1 MRTTVIALCLLSC
14 LQLQAFQGFGA
25 LKGSVVDQ
33 DGNQISKALIQIE
46 GMPSAHLAD
55 SQGIFYIKG
64 VPTGSRTITI
74 SYIGRVDQVLTL
86 DIKPGLNSIQPVTL
100 EPIPDT
106 EYQIMVRGSL
116 REGQAKALN
125 EQRLASNI
133 KNIIAADQ
141 IGTFPDS
148 NAAEATQRV
157 PGVNIARDQ
166 GEGRYV
172 LIRGTESRL
181 NHTVIDGLDVPAP
194 EGDLRTVAL
203 DVVPI
208 DMLEGIEITKAIT
221 PDMDGD
227 AVGGS
232 VNLKVRQAPNQQ
244 TYSVGIEGGYNN
256 LSEDGIK
263 AGNFLW
269 GSRFNDSKLGVI
281 ASFSYDETDRGSDNF
296 EVSYDDGL
304 PEEFEQRDYTITRER
319 IGAHLST
326 DYKPNERMTFKF
338 TSSYSEFDDQEYR
351 RRLTHVPGDGELE
364 RELKDRFE
372 TQSIITAKFEGDIL
386 TPSNLGRLNFAIGH
400 SYARESEPGRL
411 DTTFKAEDVAFDPN
425 YSSGSFNGYNIQPNP
440 AATANS
446 AFVLD
451 DIAIENN
458 FTNDE
463 HNQFKID
470 YEFPSVFGGTLAK
483 WKFGAKYRVKE
494 KMRDVNVEKFE
505 TDDDVLLAGN
515 VDGDFDD
522 HNYLGGQYQMGD
534 YVDPRAARDILANV
548 AGETEFDF
556 EEESADYD
564 VEETKTALYAMA
576 TFEVGTKWE
585 FLPGLRWEE
594 IDAEYVGTEVT
605 FDEEGDF
612 ASLNKVPGGKKDDL
626 LMPMLHTRY
635 LFGENTQMR
644 AAVTRTYA
652 RARVFDQVPFRFINE
667 EDSEIEQGNPEIDIT
682 KVWNYDLMFEHYFG
696 DKGLVSL
703 GLFRKDLTDY
713 IYIFNED
720 GVFQGEDYEFTTPLN
735 GPDAELNGIE
745 FAFQKIFTGLPDPFN
760 GFGIYANYTY
770 TDSEA
775 TFPERANTS
784 LPGQSDETGNL
795 ALIYERGGFSLRV
808 SGNLHGKYIDEIG
821 DEPAEDIWVDDHFQ
835 IDMTASYRRD
845 NWRVFLELVNLN
857 DEPVVVYEGIKNNPI
872 QFEEYSFWGRLG
884 FKYDF

>member
-1 MRTTVIALCLLSC
+1 MMRTTVIAILIFWGA
-14 LQLQAFQGFGA
+14 QLQAFQGFGA
-25 LKGSVVDQ
+25 LKGSVVDEN
-33 DGNQISKALIQIE
+33 GSELSKAVIAIE
-46 GMPSAHLAD
+46 GMASEYLTD

-64 VPTGSRTITI
+64 VPTGSRKLTV
-74 SYIGRVDQVLTL
+74 SYIGHIDATLTVEIKAGL
-86 DIKPGLNSIQPVTL
+86 NLMEPITIKPVPVT
-100 EPIPDT
+100 
-106 EYQIMVRGSL
+106 EYEILVRGSL

-125 EQRLASNI
+125 EQRLSSNI

-203 DVVPI
+203 DVVPL

-232 VNLKVRQAPNQQ
+232 VNLKVRQAPNRQ
-244 TYSVGIEGGYNN
+244 TFSVGVEGGYND
-256 LSEDGIK
+256 LAEDTIQ

-269 GSRFNDSKLGVI
+269 GNRFNDGKFGVI
-281 ASFSYDETDRGSDNF
+281 ASFSYDETDRASDNF
-296 EVSYDDGL
+296 EVAYDDGL

-319 IGAHLST
+319 VGAHLST
-326 DYKPNERMTFKF
+326 DFKPNERMTFKF
-338 TSSYSEFDDQEYR
+338 TSSYSEFDDQEFR

-372 TQSIITAKFEGDIL
+372 TQSIITAKFEADIL
-386 TPSNLGRLNFAIGH
+386 TPANLGRLNFRVGH

-411 DTTFKAEDVAFDPN
+411 DTTFKAEDVAFAPN
-425 YSSGSFNGYNIQPNP
+425 YSEGNFDGYNIQPNP
-440 AATANS
+440 AATPNS
-446 AFVLD
+446 AFELD

-463 HNQFKID
+463 HNQVAFS
-470 YEFPSVFGGTLAK
+470 YEFPSVFGDTLAK
-483 WKFGAKYRVKE
+483 WKVGGKYRVKE

-505 TDDDVLLAGN
+505 ADDVLLAGN
-515 VDGDFDD
+515 VDTEFDD
-522 HNYLGGQYQMGD
+522 HSYLGGQWQMGD
-534 YVDPRAARDILANV
+534 YVDPQAARNILAN
-548 AGETEFDF
+548 APGETEFDF
-556 EEESADYD
+556 EEESADYE
-564 VEETKTALYAMA
+564 VEETKTALFAMA
-576 TFEVGTKWE
+576 TFELGENWE

-605 FDEEGDF
+605 FDSEGDF
-612 ASLNKVPGGKKDDL
+612 ASLVKTPGENKDDI
-626 LMPMLHTRY
+626 LMPMLHGRY
-635 LFGENTQMR
+635 MFSANTQLR

-682 KVWNYDLMFEHYFG
+682 KVWNYDLMFEHYYG
-696 DKGLVSL
+696 DQGLFSL

-720 GVFQGEDYEFTTPLN
+720 GVFNGEDFEFTTPLN
-735 GPDAELNGIE
+735 GPDAELNGVEI
-745 FAFQKIFTGLPDPFN
+745 AFQKIFTGLPDPFN
-760 GFGIYANYTY
+760 GFGVYANFTY

-784 LPGQSDETGNL
+784 LPGQSEETGNL
-795 ALIYERGGFSLRV
+795 ALIYERGGFSLRL

-835 IDMTASYRRD
+835 VDMTASYRRD

-857 DEPVVVYEGIKNNPI
+857 DEPLVLYEGTEATPI